1 MDSDAIPVGRVQ
13 NTIDSEKEEGTQSDT
28 IVGVDDEAPQ
38 DGANP
43 CKFSTV
49 VFLTHDCFCCFVVF

>member
-1 MDSDAIPVGRVQ
+1 MSCALVLAAARMSGLLGLAAYH
-13 NTIDSEKEEGTQSDT
+13 SEEEEEGTQSDT

-49 VFLTHDCFCCFVVF
+49 LFF